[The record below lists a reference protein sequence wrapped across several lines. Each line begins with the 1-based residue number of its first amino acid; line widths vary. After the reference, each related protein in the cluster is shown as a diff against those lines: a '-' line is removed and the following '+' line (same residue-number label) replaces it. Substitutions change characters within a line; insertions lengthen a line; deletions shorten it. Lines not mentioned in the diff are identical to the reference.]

1 MVKSLVW
8 IGPSLKDVR
17 SFPSRARAE
26 IAYQLY
32 KVQQGLEPTDWK
44 PMSIVGPG
52 VRELRVHT
60 GNEYRVLYLV
70 TVRETV
76 YVLHAFMKET
86 AKTAKTDIELAKR
99 RLASL
104 RRGRSG
110 S

>member
-1 MVKSLVW
+1 MCGRFHLRRERRLGISS
-8 IGPSLKDVR
+8 I
-17 SFPSRARAE
+17 
-26 IAYQLY
+26 

-52 VRELRVHT
+52 VWELRGHT
-60 GNEYRVLYLV
+60 GNEYRVLYLA

-76 YVLHAFMKET
+76 YVLHAFMKKT

>member
-1 MVKSLVW
+1 MKPLVW
-8 IGPSLKDVR
+8 IESSLEDVR
-17 SFPSRARAE
+17 SFPSQARAE
-26 IAYQLY
+26 TGYQLY

-60 GNEYRVLYLV
+60 KNEYRVLYLA

-76 YVLHAFMKET
+76 YVLHAFMKKT

-99 RLASL
+99 RLAGL
-104 RRGRSG
+104 RHKRSE